1 VRRRHRL
8 QLDNG
13 LEIGGRIELETQ
25 QDTDVIDA
33 ARVDIAG
40 PFGHF
45 QLGQEDSARHNW
57 AFDTAGNNEGILI
70 NSGRETAFAATSQ
83 GTFGLLRPSHSTALD
98 FSDKAPK
105 VTYFTPR
112 FAGFQFALS
121 WTPDT
126 QTDLGNNPIGAGSV
140 VASAGAGGSP
150 GSLRFGTGNDEIT
163 YTNAIDIG
171 GHYTGEIGGVGIT
184 AQAGWGTVSAPD
196 GIDNAAQVGGIA
208 NEDSND
214 PNIYQAGLAL
224 TFGGFR
230 VAGGWARIDHG
241 MLLAGSQRTDGHS
254 WTVGGGYGTG
264 PWAFAV
270 SFLHGEEEGSIA
282 RNGRDENDIF

>member
-1 VRRRHRL
+1 M
-8 QLDNG
+8 
-13 LEIGGRIELETQ
+13 
-25 QDTDVIDA
+25 
-33 ARVDIAG
+33 
-40 PFGHF
+40 
-45 QLGQEDSARHNW
+45 
-57 AFDTAGNNEGILI
+57 
-70 NSGRETAFAATSQ
+70 
-83 GTFGLLRPSHSTALD
+83 
-98 FSDKAPK
+98 
-105 VTYFTPR
+105 TYFTPR

-214 PNIYQAGLAL
+214 PKIYQAGLAL

-270 SFLHGEEEGSIA
+270 SFLHGEEEEGSIA
-282 RNGRDENDIF
+282 RNGRDENDIFQASASYAHSPGLGLNVQYLHVGRDADQDGGPGSGTQDSVTNAFMMGVKVGF